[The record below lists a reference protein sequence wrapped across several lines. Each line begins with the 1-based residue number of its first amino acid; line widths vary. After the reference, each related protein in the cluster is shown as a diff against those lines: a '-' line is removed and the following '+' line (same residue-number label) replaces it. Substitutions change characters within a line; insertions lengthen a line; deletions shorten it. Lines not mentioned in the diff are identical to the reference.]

1 MLFQVLMFIFVL
13 LVIAAIGPS
22 TTNAVWI
29 QRAMADRAALPFTL
43 RGIKWINDWISIP
56 AIGLLV
62 IVGIWMVI
70 VADLSLSQPW
80 ILLSLILW
88 LAAFLLGLFGY
99 RPTLARQIA
108 VAESADL
115 DKEEYDSVAWRST
128 IIGIIIGVIVLVA
141 IFLMVFQPAL
151 WG

>member
-1 MLFQVLMFIFVL
+1 MLLQILMVVFVL

-22 TTNAVWI
+22 STNAVWI
-29 QRAMADRAALPFTL
+29 QNAMANRAALPFTL
-43 RGIKWINDWISIP
+43 RTIKWINDFISIP

-62 IVGIWMVI
+62 IVGIWLVST
-70 VADLSLSQPW
+70 AGLSLSQPW
-80 ILLSLILW
+80 ILLSLISW
-88 LAAFLLGLFGY
+88 LAVFLLALFGY

-108 VAESADL
+108 VAESD
-115 DKEEYDSVAWRST
+115 DPNKEEYDFVAWRST
-128 IIGIIIGVIVLVA
+128 IIGIIIGVFALVA